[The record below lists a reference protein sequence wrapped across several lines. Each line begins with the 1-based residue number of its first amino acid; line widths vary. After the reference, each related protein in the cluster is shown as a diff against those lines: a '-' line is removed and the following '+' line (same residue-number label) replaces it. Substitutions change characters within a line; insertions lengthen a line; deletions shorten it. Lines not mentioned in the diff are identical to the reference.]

1 LDRLVNTDPWILLTN
16 DDGIDSPVLAPLI
29 PALSSIAPVRTVVPA
44 SECSWT
50 GKVIS
55 RFNPVALDSVDRWG
69 QQIWTLDG
77 YPADCANI
85 GVHALF
91 DTPPALVVSGI
102 NMGTNAG
109 LAFFL
114 SSGTVGAAVE
124 GFLAGVPSL
133 ALSLELPKEA
143 YALWR
148 RERRLEAP
156 TEQLLHNAVEVA
168 RSITDEVWRSGLPSN
183 ASLMTVN
190 MPTTTSADSPR
201 RFAGITPTIYGS
213 TFRRSAEGDG
223 FEHAFTG
230 LQIKQETGD
239 IVALQNQEIALT
251 PVRFALDAEPTQEDR
266 LRFERLS

>member
-1 LDRLVNTDPWILLTN
+1 MAHSDPWILLTN

-29 PALSSIAPVRTVVPA
+29 PALSSIAQVRTVVPA

-55 RFNPVALDSVDRWG
+55 RFNPVALNSVDRWG
-69 QQIWTLDG
+69 QHIWTLDG

-91 DTPPALVVSGI
+91 DCPPALVVSGI

-133 ALSLELPKEA
+133 AFSLELPKDD

-156 TEQLLHNAVEVA
+156 TEQLIDSAVEVA
-168 RSITDEVWRSGLPSN
+168 RSITEEVWRDGLPST

-190 MPTTTSADSPR
+190 MPTTLSADTPR

-213 TFRRSAEGDG
+213 MFKRHAEGDR
-223 FEHAFTG
+223 FEHAFSG
-230 LQIKQETGD
+230 LQIKGEGGD
-239 IVALQNQEIALT
+239 VVALQNQEIALT
-251 PVRFALDAEPTQEDR
+251 PVRFALDVETTREDR

>member
-1 LDRLVNTDPWILLTN
+1 MAHSDPWILLTN

-29 PALSSIAPVRTVVPA
+29 PALSSIAQVRTVVPA

-69 QQIWTLDG
+69 QHIWTLDG

-91 DTPPALVVSGI
+91 DYPPALVVSGI

-124 GFLAGVPSL
+124 GFLAGVSSL
-133 ALSLELPKEA
+133 AFSLELPKHD

-148 RERRLEAP
+148 RERRLETP
-156 TEQLLHNAVEVA
+156 TEQLIDSAVEVT
-168 RSITDEVWRSGLPSN
+168 RSITEEVWRSGLPSV

-190 MPTTTSADSPR
+190 MPTTLSADTPR

-213 TFRRSAEGDG
+213 TFKRHAEGDR
-223 FEHAFTG
+223 FEHAFSG
-230 LQIKQETGD
+230 LQIKGESGD
-239 IVALQNQEIALT
+239 VVALQNQEIALT